1 MAAVYAYRE
10 DYLMLFNGA
19 KKPEA
24 MKERGKAVEIYNND
38 SDFNYSASEMP
49 CRKHPSP
56 SSVGICAYC
65 LKEKLV
71 KLVCTEC
78 GEQRLSLCSCS
89 DISSYR
95 KSCSTM
101 EFGSVGRVSFNEK
114 TDELKN
120 LKIKRKGVEE
130 KSEEV
135 ILLRRSSSSCVEVKK
150 SNGLWKIK
158 WLFKKKKSKRAF
170 EKNGEFES
178 FDDKTE
184 TWVSDIMCISTSRS
198 LCSFRD
204 EASDYA
210 FSSAKIS
217 DVTSGVFLDSESEPR
232 KSGFEPRKSGF
243 SGGVDA
249 EIGTA
254 TRSVYPVKESDFS
267 AMDESAF
274 IDLNLDLSAETK
286 FDFSKKSD
294 RSGTSLANL
303 KRGGGSCRITVN
315 ERGLKKGSK
324 GHKVWK
330 WIFRHQSANNKEESS
345 ISKP

>member
-1 MAAVYAYRE
+1 
-10 DYLMLFNGA
+10 
-19 KKPEA
+19 

-49 CRKHPSP
+49 CRKHPSS

-65 LKEKLV
+65 LKERLV
-71 KLVCTEC
+71 KLVCSEC
-78 GEQRLSLCSCS
+78 GEQRLSSCSCS

-95 KSCSTM
+95 NSCSTM
-101 EFGSVGRVSFNEK
+101 EVGSFGRISFLIENEK

-120 LKIKRKGVEE
+120 LKAKRKGDKE

-135 ILLRRSSSSCVEVKK
+135 IILRRSSSSCVEVKK
-150 SNGLWKIK
+150 SNGFWRIK
-158 WLFKKKKSKRAF
+158 RLFRKKKSKRDF
-170 EKNGEFES
+170 EKNGEFD
-178 FDDKTE
+178 DDKSE
-184 TWVSDIMCISTSRS
+184 TWVSDVMGVSRSRS

-204 EASDYA
+204 EASDYG

-217 DVTSGVFLDSESEPR
+217 DVTSGVFMDSESEPR

-243 SGGVDA
+243 RGGFDVERGGGVYSVPY
-249 EIGTA
+249 
-254 TRSVYPVKESDFS
+254 RSVYPVKESDFS

-274 IDLNLDLSAETK
+274 IDLNLDLSAEA
-286 FDFSKKSD
+286 KSD
-294 RSGTSLANL
+294 QSGISLANL
-303 KRGGGSCRITVN
+303 KSNGGSCRITVN

-330 WIFRHQSANNKEESS
+330 WIFRHHPATNKEENS